1 MNDAVVLSVSESSQV
16 GEARRLALGLASRLG
31 FDETERGK
39 VGIVVT
45 EVANN
50 LVQHAENGKLLLLV
64 VQKNQQSGIEILG
77 LDQGPGIN
85 NIGECLRDG
94 FSTRGTPGNGLGA
107 IRRLAT
113 VFEIHSQ
120 PQLGTVVLAQ
130 LWQKPKSNCPKKL
143 ELSAICL
150 PIQGEEVSGDTWATA
165 KSGDDYLILVADGLG
180 HGVMAA
186 EAAAVAVRVF
196 QEKANCS
203 LTEII
208 EAMHGAMRHTRGAA
222 LAIAKIDLEQQIL
235 QFVGVG
241 NITGTIQANAATI
254 RMVSHNG
261 TVGHEL
267 RKIQQFTYPWHQ
279 DGVLIM
285 HSDGLGSHWNIE
297 RYPGLAM
304 RHPSLIAGVLYRDF
318 NRGRD
323 DVTVLVAREDN

>member
-1 MNDAVVLSVSESSQV
+1 MNDAFVLSISESSQV

-50 LVQHAENGKLLLLV
+50 LVQHAENGKLLLQV
-64 VQKNQQSGIEILG
+64 VQKNQQSGIEIIG
-77 LDQGPGIN
+77 LDQSPGMN
-85 NIGECLRDG
+85 NVGECLRDG
-94 FSTRGTPGNGLGA
+94 FSTKGTPGNGLGA

-130 LWQKPKSNCPKKL
+130 LWKKPKSNCPEKL

-150 PIQGEEVSGDTWATA
+150 PIKGEEVSGDAWATT

-196 QEKANCS
+196 KEKANCS

-241 NITGTIQANAATI
+241 NITGTIQANAATT

-267 RKIQQFTYPWHQ
+267 RKIQIFTYPWHQ
-279 DGVLIM
+279 DAVLIM
-285 HSDGLGSHWNIE
+285 HSDGLGSHWNIN
-297 RYPGLAM
+297 RYPGLAT